1 MASDAYF
8 PFPDGIQ
15 VAAGAGV
22 TAIIQP
28 GGSIRDEMAIEV
40 ADRHHMAMVF
50 TGTPPLPPLNRVQSQ
65 PPTEGPQPME
75 QLLALEMVRVT
86 EAAAIESAR
95 FMGRGEKDGADA
107 AATEAMRRTM
117 DEIDFAGRIVI
128 GEGERDEAPMLY
140 IGERVGR
147 TGAGRDDVPRVD
159 IAVDPLEGTNLV
171 AHGQAGAITVLA
183 ASEAGGL
190 IHAPDTYMEKLCVG
204 PGRGRPG
211 RHPRDPDR
219 EPRPDRRGARPEGR
233 RHHRRHPRA
242 AAPRRRSSPRSA
254 QAGARIKLIGD
265 GDLSAAISCAV
276 SGTGVHAVMGTGGA
290 PEGVITAAALRCLGG
305 EIQARFRYR
314 SDEERERGARMG
326 HGDEDRVYRTEDLA
340 PGENLVFAATGV
352 TAGDLLQGV
361 RFFGGG
367 ARTHSLVM
375 AYQTKQVRFVD
386 TVHMF
391 DRERRRGSGSRPNRS
406 QGRLRSTSATR
417 QASW

>member
-1 MASDAYF
+1 
-8 PFPDGIQ
+8 
-15 VAAGAGV
+15 
-22 TAIIQP
+22 
-28 GGSIRDEMAIEV
+28 
-40 ADRHHMAMVF
+40 
-50 TGTPPLPPLNRVQSQ
+50 
-65 PPTEGPQPME
+65 ME
-75 QLLALEMVRVT
+75 QLLALEMIRVT

-95 FMGRGEKDGADA
+95 FMGRGAHDEADA

-147 TGAGRDDVPRVD
+147 TGVERRDAPAVD

-183 ASEAGGL
+183 ASEEGGL
-190 IHAPDTYMEKLCVG
+190 THAPDTYMEKLCVG
-204 PGRGRPG
+204 PGAAGHVDIRLSPTQNLGRIAEALG
-211 RHPRDPDR
+211 RKVRDITVVILERPRHD
-219 EPRPDRRGARPEGR
+219 ELIAEV
-233 RHHRRHPRA
+233 RA
-242 AAPRRRSSPRSA
+242 
-254 QAGARIKLIGD
+254 AGARIKLIGD
-265 GDLSAAISCAV
+265 GDLSGAISCAV
-276 SGTGVHAVMGTGGA
+276 SGTGVHAVMGIGGA
-290 PEGVITAAALRCLGG
+290 PEGVLTAAALRCLGG

-314 SDEERERGARMG
+314 SPEERERGARMG
-326 HGDEDRVYRTEDLA
+326 HGDEDRVYLTEDLA
-340 PGENLVFAATGV
+340 SGDNLVFAATGV

-391 DRERRRGSGSRPNRS
+391 DRESPPRV
-406 QGRLRSTSATR
+406 RL
-417 QASW
+417 

>member
-1 MASDAYF
+1 
-8 PFPDGIQ
+8 
-15 VAAGAGV
+15 
-22 TAIIQP
+22 
-28 GGSIRDEMAIEV
+28 
-40 ADRHHMAMVF
+40 
-50 TGTPPLPPLNRVQSQ
+50 
-65 PPTEGPQPME
+65 ME

-86 EAAAIESAR
+86 EAAAIEAAR
-95 FMGRGEKDGADA
+95 FMGRGEKDAADA
-107 AATEAMRRTM
+107 AATSAMRTTM
-117 DEIDFAGRIVI
+117 EEIEFAGRIVI

-147 TGAGRDDVPRVD
+147 TGADRADVPEVD

-183 ASEAGGL
+183 ASTAGGL
-190 IHAPDTYMEKLCVG
+190 VHAPDTYLDKLCVG
-204 PGRGRPG
+204 PPAAGKVDIRVSPTENLGRIA
-211 RHPRDPDR
+211 
-219 EPRPDRRGARPEGR
+219 EALGR
-233 RHHRRHPRA
+233 RVRDITVVILERPRHDDLIAEVRA
-242 AAPRRRSSPRSA
+242 
-254 QAGARIKLIGD
+254 AGARIKLIGD

-276 SGTGVHAVMGTGGA
+276 SGTGVHAVMGIGGA

-314 SDEERERGARMG
+314 NDTERERGTRMG

-340 PGENLVFAATGV
+340 PGDNLVFAATGV

-375 AYQTKQVRFVD
+375 GYQSKQVRFVD

-391 DRERRRGSGSRPNRS
+391 DRESPPRV
-406 QGRLRSTSATR
+406 RL
-417 QASW
+417 